1 MKCGELIGIIGERP
15 RNLAWL
21 LGAGASRPAG
31 LPTATDILWDLKRR
45 HYCREENQ
53 EVSQQDVQN
62 DAVREKI
69 QSFMASKGFPE
80 PWAENEYSSY
90 FEKIF
95 GDNRERQSAY
105 LQKTL
110 AEDRASLSV
119 GLKHS
124 GIPPAVEQLFEA
136 ARERGVRTSLDFLA
150 NPWNL

>member
-1 MKCGELIGIIGERP
+1 
-15 RNLAWL
+15 
-21 LGAGASRPAG
+21 
-31 LPTATDILWDLKRR
+31 
-45 HYCREENQ
+45 
-53 EVSQQDVQN
+53 
-62 DAVREKI
+62 
-69 QSFMASKGFPE
+69 MASKGFPE
-80 PWAENEYSSY
+80 PWAESEYSSY

-150 NPWNL
+150 NPWNLWASERMEHKKAVLARPERFELPTPWFVGRWKLRGASPESFKFQQLAVVTPLHLAQLSTTEHY